1 MRPTLSTLSRFA
13 PTAAVV
19 VLSLWLLRSTA
30 QWLGRNDLPDG
41 FQNEFIH
48 LFTLTEAYFRARD
61 ERLGA
66 ALPSL
71 FDEYYPPLIHLSAAA
86 TFGVVGPSYAHA
98 VLSVAPFITLLL
110 GAATRLGYALLGW
123 RGGIV
128 VPTALAFSPAIFGN
142 MRRYEPN
149 LAVSAFTAAA
159 ISTLIVR
166 GGLADRRAA
175 ALAGTF
181 AALALLSDRLGGAIF
196 ITPVL
201 CVATVQSYALL
212 KATRAADSQA
222 RAASP
227 TEHNSPTIP
236 GATRAALPASIFVA
250 GAASQLGAR
259 ASLPELLVRL
269 FWFAAP
275 ALVLAGFYY
284 VRWFSLHFDEVWTQ
298 RQEEI
303 TAAGQHVAPFARFS
317 LRDLLYYPLDLIDGS
332 LGLVLSVALFAG
344 TARWFRV
351 RAAIERGQRRLLETW
366 VFGALVVLTLIGKKQ
381 PYYSIPLLA
390 GWITIAAVGLLH
402 GTRGR
407 TQAIGA
413 LVVLLAATHQHAALT
428 DGEGFIPTPGRWAAL
443 SGASPFP
450 DGFLGE
456 RYTQAAPPNDLRLH
470 VDWMA
475 TLCEKQHLGTGRP
488 SVLLFSEG
496 QSAYEGQLMPT
507 LRLQLDRREVEG
519 LLMGPPAF
527 ESHLAEASC
536 FIYVT
541 GSERSWPE
549 QDAARAVLD
558 QFGQS
563 HPSDAMWSAL
573 HALRE
578 RAVELRSWTS
588 GAGERVYVYGL
599 GVPDGGTRRSDNE
612 DSSTR
617 E

>member
-1 MRPTLSTLSRFA
+1 MRPTLSILSRLA
-13 PTAAVV
+13 PTATALG
-19 VLSLWLLRSTA
+19 LSLWLLLSTA
-30 QWLGRNDLPDG
+30 RWLGRNDLPDG

-61 ERLGA
+61 EQLGA
-66 ALPSL
+66 AFPAL
-71 FDEYYPPLIHLSAAA
+71 FDEYYPPLIHGSAAA
-86 TFGVVGPSYAHA
+86 TFAIVGPSYANA
-98 VLSVAPFITLLL
+98 VLSVAPFLTLLL
-110 GAATRLGYALLGW
+110 GAAARLGHALLGW
-123 RGGIV
+123 RGGIA
-128 VPTALAFSPAIFGN
+128 VPTVLAFAPAIFGN
-142 MRRYEPN
+142 MRRFEPN

-159 ISTLIVR
+159 ITTLIVR
-166 GGLADRRAA
+166 GGLVDRGT
-175 ALAGTF
+175 ALLSGTF
-181 AALALLSDRLGGAIF
+181 AALALLSDRLGGALF

-201 CVATVQSYALL
+201 CVATVQTYASL
-212 KATRAADSQA
+212 KATRAADSAA
-222 RAASP
+222 RAESASDHSGP
-227 TEHNSPTIP
+227 AIP
-236 GATRAALPASIFVA
+236 SATRGPTPASIFVA
-250 GAASQLGAR
+250 GTGSQLSAR

-269 FWFAAP
+269 FWFATP

-303 TAAGQHVAPFARFS
+303 TAAGEHVAPFARFS
-317 LRDLLYYPLDLIDGS
+317 LRDLLYYPLDLLDGS
-332 LGLVLSVALFAG
+332 LGLVLSLALFAG

-351 RAAIERGQRRLLETW
+351 RAAIDRGQRLLLETW
-366 VFGALVVLTLIGKKQ
+366 VFGALVILTLIGKKQ

-407 TQAIGA
+407 AQAIGA
-413 LVVLLAATHQHAALT
+413 AFLLLAATHQHAALT
-428 DGEGFIPTPGRWAAL
+428 DGEGFVTTPGRWAAI
-443 SGASPFP
+443 SGSSPFP

-456 RYTQAAPPNDLRLH
+456 RYTQAAPPNDLQLH

-475 TLCEKQHLGTGRP
+475 SLCEKQRAGTGRS

-507 LRLQLDRREVEG
+507 LRLQLDRRNVEG

-527 ESHLAEASC
+527 ESHLAGASC

-549 QDAARAVLD
+549 EDGARAVLD

-563 HPSDAMWSAL
+563 HPSESLWSAL
-573 HALRE
+573 DTLRE
-578 RAVELRSWTS
+578 RAIELRSWTS
-588 GAGERVYVYGL
+588 RAGERVYVYGL
-599 GVPDGGTRRSDNE
+599 GVPDGRTRQSGKD
-612 DSSTR
+612 DPSSR